1 MAVVSNPLASYKM
14 IRRFAFKLPEAWKT
28 ISEDMEEGLFK
39 INVLVSLSQKNYNF
53 ANRDIILSKILFFI
67 SFLKRSSELWKEL
80 SLVRMTRQPP
90 NDQDWRESI
99 EALFRIQ
106 YYNGFDAKQVCMP
119 FYKFSRELSAKSSLL
134 KYKMC
139 IFSFQK
145 VCLAL

>member
-1 MAVVSNPLASYKM
+1 MSFEEKAMAVVSNPLASYKM

-39 INVLVSLSQKNYNF
+39 INVLLSLSQKNYNF
-53 ANRDIILSKILFFI
+53 ANRNIVFSKILFFI

-119 FYKFSRELSAKSSLL
+119 FYKFPRELSA
-134 KYKMC
+134 
-139 IFSFQK
+139 
-145 VCLAL
+145 